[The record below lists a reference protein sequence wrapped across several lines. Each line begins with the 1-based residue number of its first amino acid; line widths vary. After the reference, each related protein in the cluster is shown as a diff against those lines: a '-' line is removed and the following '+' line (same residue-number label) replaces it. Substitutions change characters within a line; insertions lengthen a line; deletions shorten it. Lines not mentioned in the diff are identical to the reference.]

1 MGIVPDKDYKVMYS
15 GKHDNSIMGVANKDY
30 DAAPV
35 ASSVLDR
42 MVNKGVVKRDSI
54 RIIWE
59 SQPFPTTS
67 YGFAHNLKPEL
78 QKKVRDAFLTFDWK
92 GTALAKEFGKQA
104 DAFCAITFKETWKA
118 VRLIQKE
125 NGIVYTDETLK
136 GLKVKK
142 KKKKKKS

>member
-1 MGIVPDKDYKVMYS
+1 
-15 GKHDNSIMGVANKDY
+15 
-30 DAAPV
+30 
-35 ASSVLDR
+35 
-42 MVNKGVVKRDSI
+42 MVTKGVVKRDAL

-67 YGFAHNLKPEL
+67 YGFAHNLSPAL
-78 QKKVRDAFLTFDWK
+78 QKQIRAAFLTFDWQ
-92 GTALAKEFGKQA
+92 GTALEKEFGKQA
-104 DAFCAITFKETWKA
+104 DTFCPITFKETWKA